1 MRLRTVTLMAALLCA
16 VLFSGCTTE
25 DEKSFDY
32 DLNLLY
38 GKWRVTEINAS
49 GGWIDVTTY
58 PGNSE
63 MEPTYA
69 TFNSNGTYSG
79 SGAFGSGAGTYSAV
93 GSTVITYI
101 EGKEFMRYEV
111 ISLTSSRCEL
121 MMKEGKTSLRM
132 RCQKQSDPTTE

>member
-1 MRLRTVTLMAALLCA
+1 MRLKTVTLVAVLLCA

-32 DLNLLY
+32 DLNMLY
-38 GKWRVTEINAS
+38 GKWKVTAVNAS
-49 GGWIDVTTY
+49 GGWVDVTTY
-58 PGNSE
+58 PGNLE

-79 SGAFGSGAGTYSAV
+79 SGAFGYGFGTYSAV
-93 GSTVITYI
+93 GNMVIIYI

-111 ISLTSSRCEL
+111 ISLRATRCEL
-121 MMKEGKTSLRM
+121 MITEGKTPLRV
-132 RCQKQSDPTTE
+132 RFQKQYESTEE